1 MERESLHNFCIKFA
15 TKTVLC
21 YYRGNF
27 LFKFYFLRY
36 ITGSWSLHSS
46 INVSARHVWFR
57 SIEAPG
63 FFEQRLCFVSIFGT
77 PGSHS
82 QASKDIELKDHTDV
96 AVIEIFQGQQGKK
109 MTWAS
114 RAVQPEH
121 ANSLALSAIP
131 LTCFYDLAGE
141 GAFRDRCHC

>member
-1 MERESLHNFCIKFA
+1 MGVVADQIETERERNRERESSHNFCIKLKIKFA

-21 YYRGNF
+21 YYRVNF

-46 INVSARHVWFR
+46 IDVSARHVWFR

-63 FFEQRLCFVSIFGT
+63 FFEQRLYFVSIFGT

-82 QASKDIELKDHTDV
+82 LASKDTELKDITDV
-96 AVIEIFQGQQGKK
+96 AVIEICSGQQRKK
-109 MTWAS
+109 MTWV
-114 RAVQPEH
+114 RVR
-121 ANSLALSAIP
+121 
-131 LTCFYDLAGE
+131 TV
-141 GAFRDRCHC
+141 